1 MYNYEFSRI
10 VFKLELARCP
20 PVAGL
25 ESEFVFHYARP
36 FITLGH
42 SLRSACNFMVSE
54 IVKTQTYLRGMLN
67 SRYIY
72 DKQIT
77 T

>member
-10 VFKLELARCP
+10 VFKLVLARCP

-42 SLRSACNFMVSE
+42 SLRSACNFVVSE
-54 IVKTQTYLRGMLN
+54 KLKLI
-67 SRYIY
+67 
-72 DKQIT
+72 
-77 T
+77 

>member
-1 MYNYEFSRI
+1 MYNYDFSHIRFNF
-10 VFKLELARCP
+10 VLARCL

-25 ESEFVFHYARP
+25 ESGFVFHYARP

-42 SLRSACNFMVSE
+42 SLHSACNFMVSE
-54 IVKTQTYLRGMLN
+54 KLKLKGYVKFSL
-67 SRYIY
+67 IY
-72 DKQIT
+72 NKQIT

>member
-1 MYNYEFSRI
+1 MYNHEFSRI
-10 VFKLELARCP
+10 IFKLVLPRCL

-25 ESEFVFHYARP
+25 ESGFVFHYARP

-42 SLRSACNFMVSE
+42 SLRSACIKFYGVG
-54 IVKTQTYLRGMLN
+54 ITQTDLRGMLS

-72 DKQIT
+72 NKQIT

>member
-1 MYNYEFSRI
+1 
-10 VFKLELARCP
+10 VLARCP

-25 ESEFVFHYARP
+25 ESGFVFHYARP

-42 SLRSACNFMVSE
+42 SLRSACNFMLSE
-54 IVKTQTYLRGMLN
+54 KTQTDLKGMLN

-72 DKQIT
+72 NKQIT